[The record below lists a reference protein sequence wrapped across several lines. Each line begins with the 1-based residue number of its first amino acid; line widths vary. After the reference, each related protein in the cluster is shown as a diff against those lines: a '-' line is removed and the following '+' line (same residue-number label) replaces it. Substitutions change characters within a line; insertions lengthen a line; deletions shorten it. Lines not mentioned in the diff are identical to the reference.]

1 MSMRP
6 ILVAGRSGQ
15 RARCLAESA
24 ARREINLVAIGR
36 PELNLE
42 NAGSI
47 EQLARAIEPSAMVN
61 AAAYTAVDRAE
72 SEPERAFAVNRD
84 GSQRLAAARTRKGVA
99 QL

>member
-72 SEPERAFAVNRD
+72 SEPERAFGANRD